1 MTHPAPRRS
10 SPRAGAARP
19 TDRVRVTVATRRSP
33 LALAQSRAVAEA
45 LASHGHEAPLLELT
59 TSGDRWSLAGAAARP
74 GMDVKGMFVKEL
86 EEALLAGRADIAVHS
101 AKDLPG
107 DLPTGLAVIA
117 TPRREDPGDVLVGAA
132 GGLDAL
138 PPGARVGTTSPRR
151 RAQVL
156 AARPDLQ
163 VVEVRGNV
171 DTRLAK
177 LDAGEVDALVLA
189 AAGLRRLGITRDD
202 ACPLPL
208 DVCLPAAGQGIVAI
222 EGRDGDPD
230 VRAACAALDDPRAR
244 ACLDAERAFLGRLG
258 GGCAVPA
265 GALCEADGDLLRMRA
280 WWDGSGRSADL
291 EGSVDDPA
299 ALGARAAEAVGAA

>member
-1 MTHPAPRRS
+1 MPHPAPRPP

-33 LALAQSRAVAEA
+33 LALA
-45 LASHGHEAPLLELT
+45 LHGHEAPLLEVT

-107 DLPTGLAVIA
+107 DLPAGLAVIA

-156 AARPDLQ
+156 AARPVLQ

-189 AAGLRRLGITRDD
+189 AAGLRRLGIVRDD

-208 DVCLPAAGQGIVAI
+208 DVCLPAAGQGIP
-222 EGRDGDPD
+222 RPPRRW
-230 VRAACAALDDPRAR
+230 VR
-244 ACLDAERAFLGRLG
+244 
-258 GGCAVPA
+258 
-265 GALCEADGDLLRMRA
+265 
-280 WWDGSGRSADL
+280 
-291 EGSVDDPA
+291 
-299 ALGARAAEAVGAA
+299 GARRRPVRSPWRSPSHTCLVEWKRTVR

>member
-1 MTHPAPRRS
+1 
-10 SPRAGAARP
+10 
-19 TDRVRVTVATRRSP
+19 
-33 LALAQSRAVAEA
+33 
-45 LASHGHEAPLLELT
+45 
-59 TSGDRWSLAGAAARP
+59 
-74 GMDVKGMFVKEL
+74 
-86 EEALLAGRADIAVHS
+86 
-101 AKDLPG
+101 
-107 DLPTGLAVIA
+107 
-117 TPRREDPGDVLVGAA
+117 
-132 GGLDAL
+132 
-138 PPGARVGTTSPRR
+138 
-151 RAQVL
+151 L
-156 AARPDLQ
+156 AARADLQ

-189 AAGLRRLGITRDD
+189 AAGLRRLGIVRDD

-222 EGRDGDPD
+222 EGRADDAA
-230 VRAACAALDDPRAR
+230 VRAACAGLDDPRAR

-291 EGSVDDPA
+291 EGSSDDPA